1 MAPEKPLPVET
12 LLPFS
17 HSRSPETLSFLHN
30 TDRQDSNLND
40 ESPDS
45 PDDDEVSENGTV
57 KPKRAKRSR
66 ACVACRNMKIRC
78 LPVEGQEACKACSK
92 VNRECVM
99 PGPPRKRQKTV
110 HKVAELEKK
119 INALT
124 DALLAKQQAEPS
136 PPESTEKDQLT
147 IASSVASR
155 VDDNYIADT
164 KHLTQNLVTK
174 LMDVPDMRSVMQPLD
189 LSTSCRGLDRDLQA
203 KDNYVDVIARRILS
217 MDNAVTVFDY
227 WAHDMSTTCPIVIF
241 APGTKAQ
248 EVRERRPMT
257 FLAILAISSP
267 VCMPS
272 VQQDLTVDLARQLSE
287 RVLFHGEK
295 SVDLIHALLLH
306 ASYYIRPRNARDLAF
321 NQYINAT
328 IVMCYETGV
337 GKRSPLRRVV
347 PLAEKIESARAW
359 LSVFHASISTC
370 TIMRTPSNVR
380 TDARFEECLH
390 ILENAQDAPTAN
402 KWLCAMARL
411 GRIAQEVNDSF
422 NMCDHGANLDFLD
435 SRTQYQLK
443 YFQRQL
449 QDWEKSVDVDVDKR
463 LLIHQSSC
471 INLYMHEIALHQD
484 HIGEGFHH
492 THLDWDRKEP
502 HAMTSLHIDAL
513 TTLLQSSHKILD
525 TYLSLEVSHARSL
538 PNLYIV
544 WNAYAMVIL
553 IKIHWVINNPDSK
566 IGSIFAAEIR
576 TEFYLDAMQSMLNE
590 LSADGHSPCA
600 EAFGFVFKKLK
611 IWHYH
616 RGGLNSDD
624 EQGDPV
630 NTERSRRQRQ
640 SQIFQ
645 AEPMSFLA
653 SVKAADL
660 LPTSTSSASGMQQ
673 LQDPANYP
681 LPTLPHQRFAVADTL
696 GSNLNAA
703 YDAASYGNTNW
714 DQFNFSTAEMDM
726 FDAYMNNSGWMGYL
740 L

>member
-1 MAPEKPLPVET
+1 MAPDKPLPVET

-30 TDRQDSNLND
+30 AERRDSNLND

-45 PDDDEVSENGTV
+45 PDDNELSENGTE
-57 KPKRAKRSR
+57 KPKREKRSR

-78 LPVEGQEACKACSK
+78 LPVEGQEACRACSK

-147 IASSVASR
+147 TASSVASR
-155 VDDNYIADT
+155 VDDNYNAKTNHIS
-164 KHLTQNLVTK
+164 QNLVTQ
-174 LMDVPDMRSVMQPLD
+174 LMDAPSMRSAMQPLD
-189 LSTSCRGLDRDLQA
+189 LSTSCHALDRDPQA
-203 KDNYVDVIARRILS
+203 KDNYVDVVERGLLS
-217 MDNAVTVFDY
+217 MDTAVTMFDY
-227 WAHDMSTTCPIVIF
+227 WTHKMCTTCPIVVF
-241 APGTKAQ
+241 APSTKVQ

-257 FLAILAISSP
+257 FLAILAITSP
-267 VCMPS
+267 VVMPS
-272 VQQDLTVDLARQLSE
+272 IQPDLTVDLARQLSE

-295 SVDLIHALLLH
+295 SVDMVHALLMH

-321 NQYINAT
+321 NQYISTA
-328 IVMCYETGV
+328 IVMSYETGI
-337 GKRSPLRRVV
+337 GKRSNIRRGM
-347 PLAEKIESARAW
+347 PLAQKIESARTW

-380 TDARFEECLH
+380 TDARFDECLQ
-390 ILENAQDAPTAN
+390 ILDNAQDAPTPN

-411 GRIAQEVNDSF
+411 SRIAQEVTEAF
-422 NMCDHGANLDFLD
+422 NMCDHGADLDFLD

-449 QDWEKSVDVDVDKR
+449 QDWERSVDVDVDRR

-484 HIGEGFHH
+484 HNVDDFHH
-492 THLDWDRKEP
+492 THLDWERKESKN
-502 HAMTSLHIDAL
+502 AITSLHIDAL

-525 TYLSLEVSHARSL
+525 TYLSLEASCARSL

-553 IKIHWVINNPDSK
+553 IKIHWLVNNPELK
-566 IGSIFAAEIR
+566 IGSILAADIR
-576 TEFYLDAMQSMLNE
+576 TEFYLDAIQTKLNE

-611 IWHYH
+611 IWHFH

-624 EQGDPV
+624 EQGG
-630 NTERSRRQRQ
+630 NNEESRRQRGL
-640 SQIFQ
+640 QIFQ
-645 AEPMSFLA
+645 AEPMSFLS

-660 LPTSTSSASGMQQ
+660 PPTSSSSASGMQQ
-673 LQDPANYP
+673 PQGSGNF
-681 LPTLPHQRFAVADTL
+681 FASSAVFAAADTS

-714 DQFNFSTAEMDM
+714 DQFNFSTEEMDM
-726 FDAYMNNSGWMGYL
+726 FDVYMNNSGWMGYL